1 MATFSPT
8 LSTPPASAHLHPE
21 NPLQTKALRV
31 LNELPPFSPIM
42 NRLLASL
49 AGEDVSFVKLADL
62 IEKDTVI
69 AGNLLHLVNSALYAR
84 RSTVNSVR
92 HAVSVLGIAKLRNAI
107 LGMSVAGMWNKSR
120 MPAAWSMKRFNMHSA
135 AVALLSDLL
144 AQHARVNYPEGA
156 FVAGLFH
163 DLGRLLIAAAL
174 PQENTRIWQRLEAA
188 SSTTISSANQAA
200 NSSTLVECEEAILGF
215 THADLSA
222 AAVAFWKLPWP
233 VQAAVAGHHGPWTG
247 PWNGEGQPAGGP
259 EGSADGEIAL
269 GQLVG
274 AANQYVNSTGNSVST
289 DVRAGAAD
297 PDAIKALGI
306 PLERLTRLLTEFQE
320 EYKTMMQ
327 FFS

>member
-8 LSTPPASAHLHPE
+8 LSAPPALTRAHPE
-21 NPLQTKALRV
+21 NPLQIKAMRV

-69 AGNLLHLVNSALYAR
+69 AGSLLHLVNSALYAR

-120 MPAAWSMKRFNMHSA
+120 MPASWSMKRFNMHSA

-144 AQHARVNYPEGA
+144 AQHAQVNYPEGA

-174 PQENTRIWQRLEAA
+174 PQENARICSRLEAA
-188 SSTTISSANQAA
+188 SSAASPGA
-200 NSSTLVECEEAILGF
+200 NSPTLVECEEAILGF

-222 AAVAFWKLPWP
+222 AAVGFWKLPWP

-247 PWNGEGQPAGGP
+247 PWTGPSNRDAQPPGGAAGSP
-259 EGSADGEIAL
+259 AEIPL

-274 AANQYVNSTGNSVST
+274 AANQYVNSTGNSISM
-289 DVRAGAAD
+289 DARAGAAD
-297 PDAIKALGI
+297 PDAMVSLGV
-306 PLERLTRLLTEFQE
+306 PPERLTRLLAEFQD